1 MENKKVNFF
10 AIPVFSFVPT
20 KYKELIKEKGGKI
33 FGALLIAFLIIAI
46 VNAVMLHSGFNE
58 VKEMVDKNCPDFALV
73 NGELMCDDVV
83 EVDED
88 GVYFK
93 IDCTT
98 SGISMDEFK
107 AIVEAKNVQSA
118 FYCGA
123 ESAVMYSTSNGYQE
137 FTYAD
142 LEKNFQ
148 TSISF
153 SKDSL
158 INNLLPIIE
167 SICVVVIIVG
177 TIVVIGLHYLL
188 CLILQLITGLV
199 CSVAKK
205 DIDSAPKFRLT
216 VLARFAVY
224 VVLWLI
230 GLFVTIPGKFV
241 VGLLLTVIY
250 IIVIVALY
258 KDDNIDNTEEVSYYE
273 APAIEDNQI

>member
-46 VNAVMLHSGFNE
+46 VNAIMLHKGFNE
-58 VKEMVDKNCPDFALV
+58 VKEMVDDNCPSFVLS
-73 NGELMCDDVV
+73 NGELMCDEVV

-98 SGISMDEFK
+98 TGISMDEFK
-107 AIVEAKNVQSA
+107 DIVESKNAQSA
-118 FYCGA
+118 FYCGS
-123 ESAVMYSTSNGYQE
+123 ERAVMYSTSNNYQE
-137 FTYAD
+137 FKYAD
-142 LEKNFQ
+142 LEKSMQ
-148 TSISF
+148 TSLSF
-153 SKDSL
+153 SKESL

-167 SICVVVIIVG
+167 SICVVVIILG

-188 CLILQLITGLV
+188 CLILQLITMLA
-199 CSVAKK
+199 CSIAKK
-205 DIDSAPKFRLT
+205 DIESAQKYRLT

-230 GLFVTIPGKFV
+230 GLFVTIPGEFV
-241 VGLLLTVIY
+241 ISLLLTIVY
-250 IIVIVALY
+250 IIVVVALY
-258 KDDNIDNTEEVSYYE
+258 KNDETIEEEAYYE
-273 APAIEDNQI
+273 TPAIEENQI